1 MFVLFLFSIK
11 FRFVMSL
18 ADMSDSSSCED
29 LHEYA
34 TLRAPPDERGVQGLY
49 WAVTYC
55 PADLGTATDGCKGC
69 RGKGRLLSIEAGQGL
84 DRLAKGKGKDKGKGK
99 PDSSGKGKPDSSGKG
114 RSRSPVPDWIAA
126 LPTDS
131 APVASQQDTEY
142 ALELQ
147 T

>member
-1 MFVLFLFSIK
+1 
-11 FRFVMSL
+11 MSL

-49 WAVTYC
+49 WVVTYC

-84 DRLAKGKGKDKGKGK
+84 DRLVKGKGKDKGKGK
-99 PDSSGKGKPDSSGKG
+99 PDSSGKGKDKDKGKDKG

-126 LPTDS
+126 LPTDI
-131 APVASQQDTEY
+131 APKTPEY
-142 ALELQ
+142 VEGCKLSFFVLSKNVFY
-147 T
+147 